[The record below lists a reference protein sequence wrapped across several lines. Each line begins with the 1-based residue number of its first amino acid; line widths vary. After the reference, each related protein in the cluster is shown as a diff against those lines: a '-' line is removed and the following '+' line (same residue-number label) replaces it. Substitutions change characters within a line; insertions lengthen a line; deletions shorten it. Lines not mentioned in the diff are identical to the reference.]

1 MKQLLQTAKPKWLWL
16 SSLLLLAIGA
26 AGALADAVK
35 PDWPQVEGRIE
46 SATGQFIYHWWQVG
60 GEPRKLEVEF
70 DYSYSVNGVN
80 YRKTETASP
89 SQPAEGSARSVGAP
103 TDPEQSVNKVWVIYN
118 PKDPSDAYLNL
129 HGGGNRTW
137 LSLLLL
143 GLFGAALS
151 AAIGRFS
158 RK

>member
-16 SSLLLLAIGA
+16 SSLLLLAVGA
-26 AGALADAVK
+26 AALLSDAVI

-70 DYSYSVNGVN
+70 DYSYRVNGVN

-103 TDPEQSVNKVWVIYN
+103 TSPEQSENKVWVIYN

-129 HGGGNRTW
+129 HGRGKSTW
-137 LSLLLL
+137 MLLLLL
-143 GLFGAALS
+143 GLIGTSLSLLFGRIS
-151 AAIGRFS
+151 
-158 RK
+158 KK